1 MVIEDS
7 ERDLSV
13 MNVLVVANKVNEKT
27 KQKVCV
33 CVCDE
38 PLKKYIR

>member
-7 ERDLSV
+7 ERELSV

-33 CVCDE
+33 CDE